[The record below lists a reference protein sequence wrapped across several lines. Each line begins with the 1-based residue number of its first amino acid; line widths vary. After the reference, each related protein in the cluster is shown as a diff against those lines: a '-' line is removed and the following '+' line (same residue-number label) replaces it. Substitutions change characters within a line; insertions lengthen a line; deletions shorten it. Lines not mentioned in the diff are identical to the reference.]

1 MISQDEKEEIRKRY
15 HNCISN
21 ILPGFKY
28 QGEIHNSVIV
38 KIIHNSEDLNFN
50 CSDREIL
57 YTLQEYLG
65 NFWKFKESY
74 WGKSLYCN
82 FKFVDPNPDLKSI
95 FPVYKKFYME
105 RMKLI
110 FEQYDLRFR
119 NDDKNP
125 YFTLEKPIFES
136 TILVYSKFESE
147 YLKLK
152 NEVINLKNQ
161 ISQKTL
167 KLLISKLEFLNQ
179 DIHLIIFDFAK
190 ESFYTYYE
198 IRNNIEILRNRIK
211 ESLLDI

>member
-1 MISQDEKEEIRKRY
+1 
-15 HNCISN
+15 
-21 ILPGFKY
+21 
-28 QGEIHNSVIV
+28 
-38 KIIHNSEDLNFN
+38 
-50 CSDREIL
+50 
-57 YTLQEYLG
+57 
-65 NFWKFKESY
+65 
-74 WGKSLYCN
+74 
-82 FKFVDPNPDLKSI
+82 
-95 FPVYKKFYME
+95 ME